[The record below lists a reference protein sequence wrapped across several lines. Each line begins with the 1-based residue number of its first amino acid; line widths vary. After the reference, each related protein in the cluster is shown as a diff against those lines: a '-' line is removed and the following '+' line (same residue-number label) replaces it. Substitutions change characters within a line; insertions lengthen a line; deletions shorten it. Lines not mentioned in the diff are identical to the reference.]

1 MLKFVLDAKFL
12 IPHAKCLSSMSSKNQ
27 ENVTI
32 ASLLRLLLNVEQE
45 RNMREVEAAVRVG
58 AVVGLRHSAVMQVS
72 VVFTFFAGCEF

>member
-12 IPHAKCLSSMSSKNQ
+12 IPHAKCLSSMSSQNQ
-27 ENVTI
+27 ENVI